1 MFSYDYTCTSLSTCV
16 YIMLCSVNCVCSLL
30 SCNVTGYCENE
41 SVCIVHWN
49 LNNILSYVDI
59 SDENPGPPRCDDVI
73 RPANNSMF
81 YFCWMGP
88 NDMSVGWLKGYRVFL
103 SVGDNPREILSLLIT
118 FQNDTWRTAS
128 TKVKKTSGSYM
139 ANAYVWSLP
148 TIAENDATACSVSME
163 LNSQDSDKISS
174 TNGTM
179 TSHRKSGYFA
189 VVSVSILVVGSGT
202 LGVIAFII
210 TITKKRKPDSSSGF
224 TSYSKEDEFQLRKRN
239 EFEEDLISDMTS
251 GSNDDLI
258 SAVTL
263 GSGNLPAPIS
273 ECVSEKK
280 NTLKS
285 GVQELLV
292 LSENRKEQILYVK
305 SCSRHDCR
313 LSDTSF

>member
-1 MFSYDYTCTSLSTCV
+1 
-16 YIMLCSVNCVCSLL
+16 MLCSVNCVCSLL

-128 TKVKKTSGSYM
+128 TKVKKSSSVCMLCSYKTSGSYM

>member
-16 YIMLCSVNCVCSLL
+16 CIMLCSVNCVCSLL

-41 SVCIVHWN
+41 SVCTVHWN

-73 RPANNSMF
+73 RPANNSTF

-118 FQNDTWRTAS
+118 FHNDTWRTAS
-128 TKVKKTSGSYM
+128 TKVKKSSSVCMLCSYKTSGSYM

-163 LNSQDSDKISS
+163 LNSQDSGYLNEDK
-174 TNGTM
+174 
-179 TSHRKSGYFA
+179 
-189 VVSVSILVVGSGT
+189 
-202 LGVIAFII
+202 
-210 TITKKRKPDSSSGF
+210 
-224 TSYSKEDEFQLRKRN
+224 FQLRKRN
-239 EFEEDLISDMTS
+239 EFEEDLISEMTS

-280 NTLKS
+280 KNLKS
-285 GVQELLV
+285 EVQELLV
-292 LSENRKEQILYVK
+292 LSENRKEQILNVK
-305 SCSRHDCR
+305 SCSRYDCR